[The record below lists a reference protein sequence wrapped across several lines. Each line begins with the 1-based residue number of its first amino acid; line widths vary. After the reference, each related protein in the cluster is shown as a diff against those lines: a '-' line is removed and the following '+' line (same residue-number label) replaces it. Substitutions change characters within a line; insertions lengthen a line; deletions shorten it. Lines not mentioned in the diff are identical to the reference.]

1 MSVTIDS
8 REIGTGDDEFVGQAW
23 ELKEQIRRSEGVLK
37 QRRGF
42 FTDAYRRSRVYA
54 LIEPGFDEESL
65 VGFAATR
72 RDGYILFLA
81 VAPDYRGE
89 GHGKRLVAMVAD
101 DHTSVTC
108 HARATN
114 EDALSFYEHLGF
126 EVQRRVDNYYEDNGD
141 AYYLR
146 LGDGGL
152 ASKLSKF
159 MPGN

>member
-1 MSVTIDS
+1 MSVTIDT
-8 REIGTGDDEFVGQAW
+8 REVGTGDDEFVQQAW
-23 ELKEQIRRSEGVLK
+23 ELKERIRREEGVLK
-37 QRRGF
+37 QRHGF

-54 LIEPGFDEESL
+54 LVEPGFDEESL
-65 VGFAATR
+65 VGFAAAR

-81 VAPDYRGE
+81 VHPDYRGE
-89 GHGKRLVAMVAD
+89 GLGRRLVAAVAD
-101 DHTSVTC
+101 EHSSVTC

-114 EDALSFYEHLGF
+114 DSALQFYRHLGF
-126 EVQRRVDNYYEDNGD
+126 EIQRRVDNYYEDDGD

-152 ASKLSKF
+152 ASRLSKF